1 MSNGQPPFAG
11 LRVIDCASFIA
22 APAAATILS
31 DFGADVIKI
40 EPPEGDPYRE
50 LFRLQGFGRDNRNYA
65 WELDSRNKRSL
76 AVDLKQ
82 PEGRSILHRLAAQ
95 ADVFLTNLP
104 LSARVRLGI
113 DHTTICALN
122 PRLVYGSFTAY
133 GETGEEAEKTGFDS
147 TAYWSRSGL
156 MDLVR
161 PDHTSAPARSTA
173 GMGDHP
179 SAMTLFAAIV
189 TALYQRERTGLGG
202 LVTSS
207 LLANGLWA
215 NACMVQAQLLGA
227 PVPPRPPR
235 EQSANPMTNVYL
247 CQDGKWIHLV
257 MLNEA
262 RQLRPLLDLLGCPE
276 LADDPRFATPEARRT
291 NSAAMIALLDA
302 RFATRSMADWRDRMD
317 RAGIT
322 FSAVNTLA
330 DIPEDRQMHAAGALV
345 PFAET
350 TGLTVA
356 SPFSLAG
363 SAKVAPGHAPEL
375 GEHTAAV
382 LAEAG
387 FSVEEIAALQARR
400 VVIG

>member
-1 MSNGQPPFAG
+1 MQQEQPPFAG
-11 LRVIDCASFIA
+11 LNVIDCASFIA

-50 LFRLQGFGRDNRNYA
+50 LFRLQGFGPSGRNYA

-76 AVDLKQ
+76 ALDLKQ
-82 PEGRSILHRLAAQ
+82 PEGRGILHRLASQ
-95 ADVFLTNLP
+95 ADVFITNFP
-104 LSARVRLGI
+104 LSARGRLGI
-113 DHTTICALN
+113 DHAKICTLN
-122 PRLVYGSFTAY
+122 PRLIYASFTAY
-133 GETGEEAEKTGFDS
+133 GETGAEAEKTGFDS

-179 SAMTLFAAIV
+179 SAMTLYAAIM
-189 TALYQRERTGLGG
+189 TALYQRERTGHGAV
-202 LVTSS
+202 VTSS

-247 CQDGKWIHLV
+247 CRDGKWIHLV

-262 RQLRPLLDLLGCPE
+262 RQLRPLLELLGCPE
-276 LADDPRFATPEARRT
+276 LADDPRFTTPEARRA
-291 NSAAMIALLDA
+291 NSTAMIALLDE
-302 RFATRSMADWRDRMD
+302 RFAQRDMADWRDRMD
-317 RAGIT
+317 AAGIT

-330 DIPEDRQMHAAGALV
+330 DIPEDRQMHEAGALV
-345 PFAET
+345 PFAQAS
-350 TGLTVA
+350 GLTVS
-356 SPFSLAG
+356 SPFAIQG
-363 SAKVAPGHAPEL
+363 SQKLAPGHAPEL
-375 GEHTAAV
+375 GEHTEAV
-382 LAEAG
+382 LREAG
-387 FSVEEIAALQARR
+387 LSEDEIAALRAKR
-400 VVIG
+400 VVVG